1 MNVGAREYSGYS
13 NSTQLDSTTS
23 FRYLSFALYCIA
35 LYYLATHSTR
45 SSRLRI
51 RNFLIGI
58 SCIVASSSLV
68 RYGCESERAGK
79 EASRE
84 AKKERDIKCHR
95 IEFVARMTPGG
106 EKAVCG
112 CGCG

>member
-1 MNVGAREYSGYS
+1 M
-13 NSTQLDSTTS
+13 
-23 FRYLSFALYCIA
+23 
-35 LYYLATHSTR
+35 
-45 SSRLRI
+45 
-51 RNFLIGI
+51 
-58 SCIVASSSLV
+58 ASSSLV

-112 CGCG
+112 CG